1 MLNKARKRFLQR
13 ERGGDEH
20 WSELQENHETVLNN
34 AFCWGDLGADER
46 SFQVAAT
53 AQQNGVFQW
62 ISEPKL
68 RYIFE
73 NALVRGDLVA
83 ARANALLV
91 WRLAF
96 NAA

>member
-1 MLNKARKRFLQR
+1 MLFV
-13 ERGGDEH
+13 GGTWE
-20 WSELQENHETVLNN
+20 
-34 AFCWGDLGADER
+34 